1 MMSRGAK
8 PKWILPT
15 IKCALTVYKER
26 KGPLTR
32 EDIKD
37 CLRENYGLKS
47 NDVMDNNIDL
57 ATKLGYILEIHKSE
71 RSKRGLYVPT
81 ILGLFLIKVAE
92 IDDRVQKDPSLL
104 EEYFF
109 KEIRVYLG
117 CVKTLLD
124 QAKEVLVNSDD
135 IDSQETKRTYDVLNM
150 LLELFKPGVLERPIN
165 PNYYDEHEKAIVELL
180 QQVRYEIK
188 KQIIKAVNYQLF
200 PPKLREEVLRYL
212 VLKLQLQGS

>member
-8 PKWILPT
+8 PKWVLPT
-15 IKCALTVYKER
+15 IKCALMVYKER
-26 KGPLTR
+26 KRPLTR

-57 ATKLGYILEIHKSE
+57 ATKLGYLEVHKSE
-71 RSKRGLYVPT
+71 RSKRVLYVPT

-92 IDDRVQKDPSLL
+92 IDDRVRKDPSLL
-104 EEYFF
+104 EEYFL

-135 IDSQETKRTYDVLNM
+135 IDSQETKGTYDVLNM
-150 LLELFKPGVLERPIN
+150 LLELFKPEVLKLPID
-165 PNYYDEHEKAIVELL
+165 PNYYDEHEKAIVDLL
-180 QQVRYEIK
+180 QRARYEIK
-188 KQIIKAVNYQLF
+188 KQIIRAVNYQLF
-200 PPKLREEVLRYL
+200 PPKLREEALRYL
-212 VLKLQLQGS
+212 VLKLQLQRS

>member
-8 PKWILPT
+8 PKWIMHT
-15 IKCALTVYKER
+15 VECAVMVYKER
-26 KGPLTR
+26 KRPLTR

-57 ATKLGYILEIHKSE
+57 ATKLGYILETRKSE
-71 RSKRGLYVPT
+71 RSKRDLYVPT
-81 ILGLFLIKVAE
+81 ILGLFLVKVAE
-92 IDDRVQKDPSLL
+92 IDDRVRKDPSLL
-104 EEYFF
+104 EEYFL

-135 IDSQETKRTYDVLNM
+135 IDSQETKRTYDVLNT
-150 LLELFKPGVLERPIN
+150 LLELFKPEVLKLPIN
-165 PNYYDEHEKAIVELL
+165 PNYYDEREKAIVELL

-200 PPKLREEVLRYL
+200 PPKLREEVLRFL
-212 VLKLQLQGS
+212 VLKLQLQRS